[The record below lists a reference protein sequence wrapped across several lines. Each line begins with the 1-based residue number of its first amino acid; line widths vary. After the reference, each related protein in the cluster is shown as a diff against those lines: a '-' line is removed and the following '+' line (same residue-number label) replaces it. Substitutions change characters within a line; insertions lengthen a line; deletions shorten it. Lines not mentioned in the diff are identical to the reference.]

1 MYKIILVPI
10 ALDNEDDRA
19 TKAIDVAKKL
29 ADDGARITLLHV
41 IESVPS
47 YAISYI
53 ASDVLAE
60 TRKGIE
66 AEMERLAAA
75 TGAEA
80 KVIAGGMRNA
90 PGTCCAEGD
99 NAPVVAARVHN
110 AVTPLLGCPAHATS
124 ATRLGWSLAWT
135 STIWPAVSSTANAV
149 PWRAPSHLL
158 KAAAQII
165 GRTPYACSQR

>member
-1 MYKIILVPI
+1 MYKNILVPI
-10 ALDNEDDRA
+10 ALDNEDARA

-29 ADDGARITLLHV
+29 GDDGARITLLHV

-66 AEMERLAAA
+66 AEMERLAAD

-80 KVIAGGMRNA
+80 KVIDGHSGRTILDYAEEHGPDLIVIASHRPGMQ
-90 PGTCCAEGD
+90 TL
-99 NAPVVAARVHN
+99 
-110 AVTPLLGCPAHATS
+110 LLG
-124 ATRLGWSLAWT
+124 
-135 STIWPAVSSTANAV
+135 STATHVVRHAQCAV
-149 PWRAPSHLL
+149 HVLR
-158 KAAAQII
+158 
-165 GRTPYACSQR
+165 